1 MKNTGTT
8 IPWPRIA
15 VEGIAIVA
23 SILLAFAIDAWWNDR
38 QREETEQVVVR
49 TLLNDLQGKQILL
62 SDMNKFSET
71 IVESVET
78 LLTAASSVEH
88 SLSENSIDRLIG
100 DTWWVSNEAVWDSAP
115 LNQLLAGG
123 NLSVISNP
131 NLVQQLAELKV
142 AIDRVKYHSR
152 NDSEF
157 HERIMTPFMIANSN
171 MSQITVTIRHRPGN
185 PELTIQSR
193 NLGVSEGY
201 RHSELLAT
209 IEYQNLLVAKME
221 RLSDLLEVGHRGID
235 ERLSLVIEMLE
246 IELDL

>member
-1 MKNTGTT
+1 MNAGNN
-8 IPWPRIA
+8 IPWSRIA

-23 SILLAFAIDAWWNDR
+23 SILLAFAIDAWWDDR
-38 QREETEQVVVR
+38 QREETEQVVLR
-49 TLLNDLQGKQILL
+49 TLLNDFQGKQILL
-62 SDMNKFSET
+62 SDMNTFSEA

-78 LLTAASSVEH
+78 LLMAASSTDH
-88 SLSENSIDRLIG
+88 ALSEASIDRLIG

-115 LNQLLAGG
+115 LNQLIAGG

-131 NLVQQLAELKV
+131 NLVQQLAELQV
-142 AIDRVKYHSR
+142 AIERVKYHSR

-157 HERIMTPFMIANSN
+157 HENIMTPFMISNVN
-171 MSQITVTIRHRPGN
+171 MSQVTTTMRHRPGH

-193 NLGVSEGY
+193 NLGVSEGQ

-209 IEYQNLLVAKME
+209 TEYQNLLVAKME
-221 RLSDLLEVGHRGID
+221 RLSDILEVGHPGVE
-235 ERLSLVIEMLE
+235 ERLNLVIEMLE

>member
-1 MKNTGTT
+1 MSKESK
-8 IPWPRIA
+8 IPWSRIA

-23 SILLAFAIDAWWNDR
+23 SILLAFAIDAWWDDK
-38 QREETEQVVVR
+38 QREETEQVVLR
-49 TLLNDLQGKQILL
+49 ALLNDFRGKQILL
-62 SDMNKFSET
+62 SDMNKFSES

-78 LLTAASSVEH
+78 LLMAASNTEY
-88 SLSENSIDRLIG
+88 SLSEHSIDRLIG

-115 LNQLLAGG
+115 LSQLVSGG

-131 NLVQQLAELKV
+131 NLVQQLAELQV
-142 AIDRVKYHSR
+142 AIERVKYHSR

-157 HERIMTPFMIANSN
+157 HENIMTIK
-171 MSQITVTIRHRPGN
+171 HRPGH
-185 PELTIQSR
+185 PDITIQSR
-193 NLGVSEGY
+193 NLGVSEGR

-209 IEYQNLLVAKME
+209 VEYQNLLVAKME
-221 RLSDLLEVGHRGID
+221 RLADLLEVGHPGVE